1 MSQSDSSQYQQLS
14 TTPPR
19 QSVERSG
26 AAEIA
31 VPPRRRMRASISTI
45 TVVALL
51 AGVALWGHATD
62 WALPKLSALVGAG
75 DGTQSHCPADGE
87 GWCKEHNVPEAQCI
101 ECNSSLVPAVPD
113 YGWCAE
119 HGIAQCPLHHPD
131 VAQLKETPAI
141 TQADFDR
148 ADRAIALLPRNEN
161 GSRCKHYRRRIQF
174 ASAEAIEKAGV
185 DIAVVDEQPIVEAI
199 TANGEVSYDQT
210 RFARLA
216 SRVAGTVWRVEKH
229 LGERVSKGE
238 VLVLIDSAEIG
249 RAKSDLLQAI
259 AALRVAQANVERI
272 QPLSKEGAVAG
283 KLVREAEAN
292 LQEAQIK
299 LLAAEQALANLGF
312 SVDAH
317 EFGELDTA
325 QIAGRIKFLGLPA
338 ALAREIEKDSATS
351 NLFAI
356 RAPLDGVVV
365 ECKVVAGEIAD
376 TSTPIFAVADVTKM
390 WLMLDA
396 RQEDAE
402 QLSLGQPVVFR
413 ATDATNALSFKG
425 SVSWIST
432 ELDDKTRT
440 VKVRVDMP
448 NPDGRLRANTFGA
461 GRIVLR
467 EEPKAVVIPTE
478 AVHSDGDCKI
488 VFVRDKD
495 YFKEGAPKFFHV
507 REIRLGVQDGA
518 TSEVIAGLLP
528 GEVVAGKNSTVLEA
542 QLLKSN
548 LGEGCACCAAAKKK

>member
-1 MSQSDSSQYQQLS
+1 
-14 TTPPR
+14 
-19 QSVERSG
+19 
-26 AAEIA
+26 
-31 VPPRRRMRASISTI
+31 
-45 TVVALL
+45 
-51 AGVALWGHATD
+51 
-62 WALPKLSALVGAG
+62 
-75 DGTQSHCPADGE
+75 
-87 GWCKEHNVPEAQCI
+87 VPEAQCI
-101 ECNSSLVPAVPD
+101 ECNANLVPAVPD

-131 VAQLKETPAI
+131 VAQLKEMPTI

-148 ADRAIALLPRNEN
+148 ASRALALLARTEN
-161 GSRCKHYRRRIQF
+161 GSRCKHYQRRIQF
-174 ASAEAIEKAGV
+174 ASAEAIDKAGI
-185 DIAVVDEQPIVEAI
+185 DIAVADQQPIVESI
-199 TANGEVSYDQT
+199 TANGEIIYDQT

-238 VLVLIDSAEIG
+238 VLALIDSAEIG
-249 RAKSDLLQAI
+249 RTKSDLLQAI
-259 AALRVAQANVERI
+259 AQLRVARANVERI
-272 QPLSKEGAVAG
+272 QPLAKEGAVAG

-299 LLAAEQALANLGF
+299 LLAAEQALVNLGL
-312 SVDAH
+312 SVDAR
-317 EFGELDTA
+317 EFDDLDTA
-325 QIAGRIKFLGLPA
+325 QIAKQIKFLGLPA
-338 ALAREIEKDSATS
+338 ALAGQIEKDSATS

-376 TSTPIFAVADVTKM
+376 TSTPIFAIADLTKM
-390 WLMLDA
+390 WLMLDV
-396 RQEDAE
+396 RQDDAE
-402 QLSLGQPVVFR
+402 HLLLGQPVAFR
-413 ATDATNALSFKG
+413 ASDAARALSFKG
-425 SVSWIST
+425 SISWIST
-432 ELDDKTRT
+432 EIDDKTRT
-440 VKVRVDMP
+440 VKVRVEMP

-467 EEPKAVVIPTE
+467 EEPATIVIPTE

-507 REIRLGVQDGA
+507 REVRIGVQDGA

-528 GEVVAGKNSTVLEA
+528 GEVVASKNSTVLEA

-548 LGEGCACCAAAKKK
+548 LGEGCACCAPAKKK